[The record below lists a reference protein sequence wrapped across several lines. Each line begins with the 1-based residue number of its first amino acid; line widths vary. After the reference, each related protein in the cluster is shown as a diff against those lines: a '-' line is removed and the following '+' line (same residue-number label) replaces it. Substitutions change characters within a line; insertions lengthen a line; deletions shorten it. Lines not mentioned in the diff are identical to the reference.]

1 MLWERRSLEEFE
13 EWVSLIE
20 IMLSWWG
27 GLWGSMGSWSMGSWT
42 LMCMGGLE
50 GFHGRVLDHDFNVGV
65 GDFVVVE
72 CVGVS
77 DESALGDPTC
87 GCC

>member
-1 MLWERRSLEEFE
+1 MGVVDRDHVVMVG
-13 EWVSLIE
+13 WVLGVDGELVDGELDIDVH
-20 IMLSWWG
+20 G
-27 GLWGSMGSWSMGSWT
+27 GV
-42 LMCMGGLE
+42 GGAT
-50 GFHGRVLDHDFNVGV
+50 GFHGRVLEHDFNVGV
-65 GDFVVVE
+65 GDFCVVE